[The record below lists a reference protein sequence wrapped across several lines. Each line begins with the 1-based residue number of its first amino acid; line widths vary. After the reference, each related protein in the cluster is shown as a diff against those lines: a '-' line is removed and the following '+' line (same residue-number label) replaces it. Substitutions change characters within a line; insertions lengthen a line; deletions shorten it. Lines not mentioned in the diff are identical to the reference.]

1 LKIKIALV
9 NYIASPQMAHFFAIA
24 PRIICTLRFRIMT
37 YESEKITRKKRIDQ
51 QLKASGWLIIP
62 YSEGMDLTILTNHTI
77 EELQTNSGPADYAL
91 VVNGKLL
98 GVVEAKKLE
107 VGAANVLEQAKRYS
121 KGANKTVGEWNE
133 YRVPFLYSSN
143 GELIY
148 YLDARDS
155 KNLSRQIYSFHTP
168 EAMETLFNSNKETA
182 LQWLKE
188 KPINTPGLRP
198 YQKEAIQ
205 AFENNLEE
213 RKRLML
219 LAMATGT
226 GKTFTTVNLVY
237 RMLASGYAKRIL
249 FLVDR
254 KSLAAQAVTAFASFD
269 TPRNIKFKD
278 EYELYSQR
286 FKKEDFEGEAYDPTV
301 LPNSYLT
308 NPDGTKTF
316 LYICTIQR
324 MAINLYGKAGAF
336 GENEENEDDAE
347 KLSIPS
353 HAFDLIIADEC
364 HRGYTS
370 KETNVWRNVLNHFDA
385 VKVGLTATPASH
397 TVAYFNKP
405 IFNYSLQQA
414 IEEGYLV
421 DYDAVAINSEVL
433 MNGAFL
439 KEGEQVGMIDT
450 ETGREQIDQLEDER
464 EFTSTEI
471 EEKITA
477 PDTNQKIVEELKKY
491 TDEWEKRTGRF
502 PKTLIFASNDI
513 PMISHADRLVSI
525 CKSVFNRG
533 DDFVAKITGSPTV
546 DRPLKKIKEFRNRPN
561 PKIVVTVDMLSTGVD
576 IPSIEFIVFLR
587 PVKSRIL
594 WEQMLG
600 RGTRK
605 CDEIGKTHFVIF
617 DCFNGTLIK
626 YFKDASYNFK
636 IDPPGTE
643 TITIKELIEKI
654 YNNEDRKANAKRL
667 AKRLHRIEKDMSGN
681 ARDKFATYIPNGDM
695 GKFAELL
702 AKFFEKYK

>member
-1 LKIKIALV
+1 
-9 NYIASPQMAHFFAIA
+9 MA
-24 PRIICTLRFRIMT
+24 
-37 YESEKITRKKRIDQ
+37 YESEKVTRKKRIDKLLQ
-51 QLKASGWLIIP
+51 ASGWTIIP
-62 YSEGMDLTILTNHTI
+62 YKNGMDLTTLTNHAI
-77 EELQTNSGPADYAL
+77 EELETANGPADYAL
-91 VVNGKLL
+91 VVKGKLL

-107 VGAANVLEQAKRYS
+107 VGVQNVLEQAKRYS
-121 KGANKTVGEWNE
+121 KGAPNTIGEWNE
-133 YRVPFLYSSN
+133 YHTPFLYSSN
-143 GELIY
+143 GELMY
-148 YLDARDS
+148 HYDARATQ
-155 KNLSRQIYSFHTP
+155 NLSRQIYSFPTP
-168 EAMETLFNSNKETA
+168 DFLLDSFNNPKDVA
-182 LQWLKE
+182 LRWLVTT
-188 KPINTPGLRP
+188 PINTPGLRD
-198 YQKEAIQ
+198 YQIGAIKAYEEAVD
-205 AFENNLEE
+205 NG
-213 RKRLML
+213 KRQML

-286 FKKEDFEGEAYDPTV
+286 FKREDFEDEPYDPNV

-308 NPDGTKTF
+308 NPDNSKTF
-316 LYICTIQR
+316 LYVCTIQR
-324 MAINLYGKAGAF
+324 MAINLYGRAAAF
-336 GENEENEDDAE
+336 GEEVEGDDESDAE
-347 KLSIPS
+347 TLTIPS

-385 VKVGLTATPASH
+385 IKVGLTATPASH
-397 TVAYFNKP
+397 TVAYFGKP
-405 IFNYSLQQA
+405 IFNYPLQVA
-414 IEEGYLV
+414 IDEGYLV
-421 DYDAVAINSEVL
+421 DYDAVAIDSKVL

-439 KEGEQVGMIDT
+439 KEGEQVGVVDT
-450 ETGREQIDQLEDER
+450 DTGQELIDQLEDER
-464 EFTSTEI
+464 EFTTTEI

-491 TDEWEKRTGRF
+491 TDEFEKEYGRF
-502 PKTLIFASNDI
+502 PKTLIFVCNDI
-513 PMISHADRLVSI
+513 QHISHADRLVSV
-525 CKSVFNRG
+525 CKSTFNRG
-533 DDFVAKITGSPTV
+533 DDFVAKITGSPNV
-546 DRPLKKIKEFRNRPN
+546 DRPLKKIKQFRNRPN

-576 IPSIEFIVFLR
+576 IPSLEFIVFLR

-605 CDEIGKTHFVIF
+605 CDDIGKSHFVIF

-626 YFKDASYNFK
+626 YFKNASYNFK

-643 TITIKELIEKI
+643 TLTIKELIEKI
-654 YNNEDRKANAKRL
+654 YNNEDRFANAKRL
-667 AKRLHRIEKDMSGN
+667 SKRLHRIEKQMSGK
-681 ARDKFATYIPNGDM
+681 AREKFAGYIPDGDM
-695 GKFAELL
+695 GQFAERMS
-702 AKFFEKYK
+702 KFFEKYR

>member
-1 LKIKIALV
+1 V
-9 NYIASPQMAHFFAIA
+9 
-24 PRIICTLRFRIMT
+24 T

-51 QLKASGWLIIP
+51 QLKAAGWFVIP
-62 YSEGMDLTILTNHTI
+62 YTEGMSLTILTNHAI
-77 EELQTNSGPADYAL
+77 EELPTNKGFADYAL

-98 GVVEAKKLE
+98 GVIEAKKLE
-107 VGAANVLEQAKRYS
+107 IGAENVLEQAKRYS
-121 KGANKTVGEWNE
+121 KDVNNTIGEWNK
-133 YRVPFLYSSN
+133 YYIPFLYSSN

-148 YLDARDS
+148 HLDVRDS
-155 KNLSRQIYSFHTP
+155 KNLSRQIFSFHTP
-168 EAMETLFNSNKETA
+168 EAMETLFNFKREPA
-182 LQWLKE
+182 LQWLKD
-188 KPINTPGLRP
+188 KPNDKLGLRP
-198 YQKEAIQ
+198 YQKDAVQ
-205 AFENNLEE
+205 AFETNLEE
-213 RKRLML
+213 GKRLML

-254 KSLAAQAVTAFASFD
+254 KSLAAQAVTAFSSYD

-278 EYELYSQR
+278 EYEMYSQR
-286 FKKEDFEGEAYDPTV
+286 FQKEDFEDETYDTTV

-324 MAINLYGKAGAF
+324 MAINLFGKMGAF
-336 GENEENEDDAE
+336 SEDEESGNENEET
-347 KLSIPS
+347 LSIPS

-397 TVAYFNKP
+397 TVAYFGKP
-405 IFNYSLQQA
+405 IFNYPLQQA
-414 IEEGYLV
+414 IDEEYLV
-421 DYDAVAINSEVL
+421 DYDAVAINSNVL

-450 ETGREQIDQLEDER
+450 DTGREQIDQLEDER

-477 PDTNQKIVEELKKY
+477 PDTNQKIIEELKKY
-491 TDEWEKRTGRF
+491 ADEFEKERGRF

-513 PMISHADRLVSI
+513 PMISHADRLVNI
-525 CKSVFNRG
+525 CKNIFNQG

-546 DRPLKKIKEFRNRPN
+546 DRPLKKIKEFRNRRN

-576 IPSIEFIVFLR
+576 IPALEYIVFLR

-636 IDPPGTE
+636 IDPPGME

-654 YNNEDRKANAKRL
+654 YNNEDRRANAKRL
-667 AKRLHRIEKDMSGN
+667 SKRLHRIEKDMSGN
-681 ARDKFATYIPNGDM
+681 AREKFKAYIPDGDM
-695 GKFAELL
+695 GKFAEHVS
-702 AKFFEKYK
+702 KFFDKYR

>member
-1 LKIKIALV
+1 
-9 NYIASPQMAHFFAIA
+9 
-24 PRIICTLRFRIMT
+24 MT
-37 YESEKITRKKRIDQ
+37 YESEKVTRKKRIDK
-51 QLKASGWLIIP
+51 QLQYAGWIIIP
-62 YSEGMDLTILTNHTI
+62 YKEEMDFSVLTNHAV
-77 EELQTNSGPADYAL
+77 EEFQTANGPADYAL

-98 GVVEAKKLE
+98 GVVEAKRLE
-107 VGAANVLEQAKRYS
+107 VGAQNVLEQAKRYS
-121 KGANKTVGEWNE
+121 KGAEKTIDEWNS

-148 YLDARDS
+148 YLDCRES
-155 KNLSRQIYSFHTP
+155 KNLSRQIFN
-168 EAMETLFNSNKETA
+168 FNSPDA
-182 LQWLKE
+182 LEDFFRTDKLTSIKWLNE
-188 KPINTPGLRP
+188 KPIDNQYLRP
-198 YQKEAIQ
+198 YQKNAIE
-205 AFENNLEE
+205 AFENKLQEG
-213 RKRLML
+213 KRLML

-286 FKKEDFEGEAYDPTV
+286 FQKDDFEGEAYNPNT

-308 NPDGTKTF
+308 NPDGSKTF
-316 LYICTIQR
+316 LYVCTIQR
-324 MAINLYGKAGAF
+324 MAINLYGMAGAF
-336 GENEENEDDAE
+336 DANENIEADDESDADTL
-347 KLSIPS
+347 KIPS

-397 TVAYFNKP
+397 TVAYLGKP
-405 IFNYSLQQA
+405 IFNYPLQTA
-414 IEEGYLV
+414 IDEGFLV
-421 DYDAVAINSEVL
+421 DYDAVAINSNVL

-471 EEKITA
+471 EEKITV
-477 PDTNQKIVEELKKY
+477 PETNQKIVEELKIF
-491 TDEWEKRTGRF
+491 TDEFEKEYGRF

-513 PMISHADRLVSI
+513 PLVSHADILVNI
-525 CKSVFNRG
+525 CKATFNRG
-533 DDFVAKITGSPTV
+533 DDFVAKITGSKTV

-576 IPSIEFIVFLR
+576 IPSLEFIVFLR

-605 CDEIGKTHFVIF
+605 CDDIGKTHFVLF

-626 YFKDASYNFK
+626 YFKDASYNFT
-636 IDPPGTE
+636 IDPPGSDTV
-643 TITIKELIEKI
+643 TIKELINKI
-654 YNNEDRKANAKRL
+654 YNNEDRTANAKRL
-667 AKRLHRIEKDMSGN
+667 SKRIHRIEKNMSGKAREKFAAYVPDGDMSKLASGV
-681 ARDKFATYIPNGDM
+681 
-695 GKFAELL
+695 
-702 AKFFEKYK
+702 AKFFDPCK

>member
-1 LKIKIALV
+1 
-9 NYIASPQMAHFFAIA
+9 
-24 PRIICTLRFRIMT
+24 MT
-37 YESEKITRKKRIDQ
+37 YESEKITRKNRIDQ
-51 QLKASGWLIIP
+51 QLKATGWLIVP
-62 YSEGMDLTILTNHTI
+62 YSEGMDLSGLTNHAI
-77 EELQTNSGPADYAL
+77 EELQTNNGPADYAL

-121 KGANKTVGEWNE
+121 KGANKTIGEWNQ
-133 YRVPFLYSSN
+133 YYVPFLYSSN

-148 YLDARDS
+148 YLDARDN
-155 KNLSRQIYSFHTP
+155 KNLSRQIFGFHTP
-168 EAMETLFNSNKETA
+168 EAMETLFNSNRETA
-182 LQWLKE
+182 IQWLKE
-188 KPINTPGLRP
+188 KPINNPWIRP

-205 AFENNLEE
+205 AFESNLEDG
-213 RKRLML
+213 KRLML

-286 FKKEDFEGEAYDPTV
+286 FKKDDFDGEAYDPTV

-324 MAINLYGKAGAF
+324 MAINLYGKMGAF
-336 GENEENEDDAE
+336 GDDEENEDDAE
-347 KLSIPS
+347 TLSIPS

-405 IFNYSLQQA
+405 IFNYPLQQA
-414 IEEGYLV
+414 IDEGFLV

-433 MNGAFL
+433 MKGAFL

-450 ETGREQIDQLEDER
+450 QTGREQIDQLEDER

-477 PDTNQKIVEELKKY
+477 PDTNQKIIEELKKY
-491 TDEWEKRTGRF
+491 ADEFEKERGRF

-525 CKSVFNRG
+525 CKQVFNQG

-576 IPSIEFIVFLR
+576 IPSLEYIVFLR

-605 CDEIGKTHFVIF
+605 CDDIGKTHFVIF

-636 IDPPGTE
+636 IDPPGTD

-654 YNNEDRKANAKRL
+654 YNNEDRNANAKRL
-667 AKRLHRIEKDMSGN
+667 SKRLHRIEKDMSGN

-695 GKFAELL
+695 GQFAEQV
-702 AKFFEKYK
+702 AKFFDKYK

>member
-1 LKIKIALV
+1 MI
-9 NYIASPQMAHFFAIA
+9 
-24 PRIICTLRFRIMT
+24 

-51 QLKASGWLIIP
+51 QLKVAGWIIIP
-62 YSEGMDLTILTNHTI
+62 YTAGMSLTILTNHAI
-77 EELQTNSGPADYAL
+77 EELPTNKGFADYAL

-98 GVVEAKKLE
+98 GVIEAKKLE
-107 VGAANVLEQAKRYS
+107 IGAENVLEQAKRYS
-121 KGANKTVGEWNE
+121 KDVNNTIGEWNK
-133 YRVPFLYSSN
+133 YYIPFLYSAN

-148 YLDARDS
+148 HLDIRDS
-155 KNLSRQIYSFHTP
+155 KNLSRQVFSFHTP
-168 EAMETLFNSNKETA
+168 EAMETLFNFKRDPA
-182 LQWLKE
+182 LKWLKD
-188 KPINTPGLRP
+188 KPIDKPGLRP
-198 YQKEAIQ
+198 YQKNAVQ
-205 AFENNLEE
+205 AFETNLEE
-213 RKRLML
+213 GKRLML

-254 KSLAAQAVTAFASFD
+254 KSLAAQAVTAFSSYD

-278 EYELYSQR
+278 EYEMYSQR
-286 FKKEDFEGEAYDPTV
+286 FQKEDFEDETYDTTV

-324 MAINLYGKAGAF
+324 MAINLFGKMGAF
-336 GENEENEDDAE
+336 SEDEESGNEEEE
-347 KLSIPS
+347 TLSIPS

-397 TVAYFNKP
+397 TVAYFGKP
-405 IFNYSLQQA
+405 IFNYPLQQA
-414 IEEGYLV
+414 IDEGFLV
-421 DYDAVAINSEVL
+421 DYDAVAINSNVL

-477 PDTNQKIVEELKKY
+477 PDTNQKIIEELKKY
-491 TDEWEKRTGRF
+491 ADEFEKERGRF

-513 PMISHADRLVSI
+513 PMISHADRLVKI
-525 CKSVFNRG
+525 CKNVFNQG

-576 IPSIEFIVFLR
+576 IPALEYIVFLR

-636 IDPPGTE
+636 IDPPGTD

-654 YNNEDRKANAKRL
+654 YNNEDRRANAKRL
-667 AKRLHRIEKDMSGN
+667 SKRLHRIEKDMSGN
-681 ARDKFATYIPNGDM
+681 ARDKFTAYIPDGDM
-695 GKFAELL
+695 GKFAQHVS
-702 AKFFEKYK
+702 KFFDKYR

>member
-1 LKIKIALV
+1 
-9 NYIASPQMAHFFAIA
+9 M
-24 PRIICTLRFRIMT
+24 
-37 YESEKITRKKRIDQ
+37 
-51 QLKASGWLIIP
+51 
-62 YSEGMDLTILTNHTI
+62 
-77 EELQTNSGPADYAL
+77 L

-98 GVVEAKKLE
+98 GIVEAKKLE
-107 VGAANVLEQAKRYS
+107 VGAQNVLEQAKRYS
-121 KGANKTVGEWNE
+121 KGADNSIGEWNQ
-133 YRVPFLYSSN
+133 YHVPFLYSSN

-148 YLDARDS
+148 YLDIRNS
-155 KNLSRQIYSFHTP
+155 KNISRQIFSFHTP
-168 EAMETLFNSNKETA
+168 EAMESMFISKNKHS

-188 KPINTPGLRP
+188 KPIDTPALRP
-198 YQKEAIQ
+198 YQRDAIQ
-205 AFENNLEE
+205 SFENYLEE
-213 RKRLML
+213 GKRLML

-269 TPRNIKFKD
+269 TPLNIKFNK

-286 FKKEDFEGEAYDPTV
+286 FQKDDFDGDPYNPNV

-316 LYICTIQR
+316 VYICTIQR
-324 MAINLYGKAGAF
+324 MAMNLYGKTGAF
-336 GENEENEDDAE
+336 GDDKESAGAGEDEEI
-347 KLSIPS
+347 LSIPS

-397 TVAYFNKP
+397 TVAYFGKP
-405 IFNYSLQQA
+405 IFNYPLQTA
-414 IEEGYLV
+414 IDEGFLV
-421 DYDAVAINSEVL
+421 DYDAVSINSDVL

-471 EEKITA
+471 EEKITS
-477 PDTNQKIVEELKKY
+477 PDTNQKIIEELKKF
-491 TDEWEKRTGRF
+491 TDEFEAETGRF

-513 PMISHADRLVSI
+513 PMISHADRLVNI
-525 CKSVFNRG
+525 CKTVFNKG
-533 DDFVAKITGSPTV
+533 DDFAAKITGSPTV

-576 IPSIEFIVFLR
+576 IPSLEFIVFLR

-605 CDEIGKTHFVIF
+605 CDDIGKTHFVLF

-636 IDPPGTE
+636 IDPPGTDTL
-643 TITIKELIEKI
+643 TIIELIEKI
-654 YNNEDRKANAKRL
+654 YNNEDRKENAKRL
-667 AKRLHRIEKDMSGN
+667 SKRLHRIEKNMSGN
-681 ARDKFATYIPNGDM
+681 ARDQFKNYIPEGDM
-695 GKFAELL
+695 GKFAELTS
-702 AKFFEKYK
+702 KFFNKY

>member
-1 LKIKIALV
+1 
-9 NYIASPQMAHFFAIA
+9 MDH
-24 PRIICTLRFRIMT
+24 
-37 YESEKITRKKRIDQ
+37 ESENATRKHRIDH
-51 QLKASGWLIIP
+51 QLKDAGWHLCS
-62 YSEGMDLTILTNHTI
+62 YSEGLNLALLDKYALTEFPTDN
-77 EELQTNSGPADYAL
+77 GPADYAL
-91 VVNGKLL
+91 LVNGILL
-98 GVVEAKKLE
+98 GFIEAKKLE
-107 VGAANVLEQAKRYS
+107 VGAENVLEQAKRYS
-121 KGANKTVGEWNE
+121 KGVINTIGEWNG

-148 YLDARDS
+148 HLDAREER
-155 KNLSRQIYSFHTP
+155 NLSRQIYCFHTP
-168 EAMETLFNSNKETA
+168 ESLESTFFDNKAKAFE
-182 LQWLKE
+182 WLKD
-188 KPINTPGLRP
+188 KPIDNQGLRP

-205 AFENNLEE
+205 EYEKSLMDG
-213 RKRLML
+213 KRLML

-226 GKTFTTVNLVY
+226 GKTFTTVVLVY
-237 RMLASGYAKRIL
+237 RMLVSGYAKRIL

-286 FKKEDFEGEAYDPTV
+286 FRKEDFEDEPYDPTV

-324 MAINLYGKAGAF
+324 MAMNLYGKAGAF
-336 GENEENEDDAE
+336 IDDEETEDDE
-347 KLSIPS
+347 DTLRIPS

-397 TVAYFNKP
+397 TVAYFQKP
-405 IFNYSLQQA
+405 IFSYPLQLA
-414 IEEGYLV
+414 IDEGFLV
-421 DYDAVAINSEVL
+421 DYDAVAVNSDVL

-439 KEGEQVGMIDT
+439 KEGEQVGVIDT
-450 ETGREQIDQLEDER
+450 ETGRELIDQLEDER

-477 PDTNQKIVEELKKY
+477 PDTNHKIINELKIY
-491 TDEWEKRTGRF
+491 TDDFEHQWGRF

-513 PMISHADRLVSI
+513 PMISHADRIVNI
-525 CKSVFNRG
+525 CKSTFNRG

-546 DRPLKKIKEFRNRPN
+546 DRPLRKIKEFRNRPN

-576 IPSIEFIVFLR
+576 IPALEFIVFLR

-600 RGTRK
+600 RGTRR

-617 DCFNGTLIK
+617 DCFNGTLIR
-626 YFKDASYNFK
+626 YFKNASYNFK
-636 IDPPGTE
+636 IDPPGSD
-643 TITIKELIEKI
+643 TISIRELIEKI

-667 AKRLHRIEKDMSGN
+667 SKRLQRIEKDMSGK
-681 ARDKFATYIPNGDM
+681 ARDQFSMFIPDGDM
-695 GKFAELL
+695 GKFAEHL
-702 AKFFEKYK
+702 AKYFDKYK

>member
-1 LKIKIALV
+1 MPILRQNQK
-9 NYIASPQMAHFFAIA
+9 SHFLADA

-51 QLKASGWLIIP
+51 QLKATGWLIIP
-62 YSEGMDLTILTNHTI
+62 YSEGMDLTILTNHAI
-77 EELQTNSGPADYAL
+77 EELQTNNGPADYAL

-121 KGANKTVGEWNE
+121 KGANKTIGEWNQ

-155 KNLSRQIYSFHTP
+155 KNISRQIFSFHTP
-168 EAMETLFNSNKETA
+168 EAMETLFYSKKETA

-213 RKRLML
+213 GKRLLL

-324 MAINLYGKAGAF
+324 MAINLYGKSGAF
-336 GENEENEDDAE
+336 ADDEENEDDAE
-347 KLSIPS
+347 TLSIPS

-405 IFNYSLQQA
+405 IFNYPLQQA
-414 IEEGYLV
+414 IDEGYLV
-421 DYDAVAINSEVL
+421 DYDAVAINSDVL

-513 PMISHADRLVSI
+513 PIISHADRLVSI

-576 IPSIEFIVFLR
+576 IPSLEYIVFLR

-654 YNNEDRKANAKRL
+654 YNNEDRRANAKRL

-695 GKFAELL
+695 GKFAEQIS
-702 AKFFEKYK
+702 KFFEKYK

>member
-1 LKIKIALV
+1 M
-9 NYIASPQMAHFFAIA
+9 P
-24 PRIICTLRFRIMT
+24 
-37 YESEKITRKKRIDQ
+37 YESEKETRKKRIDQ
-51 QLKASGWLIIP
+51 QLKAAGWLILP
-62 YSEGMDLTILTNHTI
+62 FSEELDQSILTNHAV
-77 EELQTNSGPADYAL
+77 EEFQTSNGPADYAL
-91 VVNGKLL
+91 FVRGRLL

-121 KGANKTVGEWNE
+121 EGADRTIGDWNGFH
-133 YRVPFLYSSN
+133 VPFLFSSN

-148 YLDARDS
+148 HLDVRNN
-155 KNLSRQIYSFHTP
+155 KNLSRQIFKFHSPAAVWAIFTAKKD
-168 EAMETLFNSNKETA
+168 EAIK
-182 LQWLKE
+182 WLLE
-188 KPINTPGLRP
+188 RPIKTPGLRP
-198 YQKEAIQ
+198 YQGEAIL
-205 AFENNLEE
+205 AFETNLEE
-213 RKRLML
+213 GKRQML

-237 RMLASGYAKRIL
+237 RMLASGYSKRVL

-286 FKKEDFEGEAYDPTV
+286 FQKEDFEDEPYDPQV
-301 LPNSYLT
+301 LPNTYLT
-308 NPDGTKTF
+308 NPDETKTF

-324 MAINLYGKAGAF
+324 MAMNLFGKAAAF
-336 GENEENEDDAE
+336 GDDEESAGDEE
-347 KLSIPS
+347 EILSIPS

-370 KETNVWRNVLNHFDA
+370 KETNVWRNTLNHFDA
-385 VKVGLTATPASH
+385 VKIGLTATPASH
-397 TVAYFNKP
+397 TVAYFGKP
-405 IFNYSLQQA
+405 VFNYPLQQA
-414 IEEGYLV
+414 IDEGFLV

-450 ETGREQIDQLEDER
+450 QTGREQIDQLEDER
-464 EFTSTEI
+464 QFTSTEI
-471 EEKITA
+471 EDKITA
-477 PDTNQKIVEELKKY
+477 PDTIQKVIEELKKY
-491 TDEWEKRTGRF
+491 TDAFEEERGRF

-513 PMISHADRLVSI
+513 PITSHADRLVKT
-525 CKSVFNRG
+525 CKEIFNRG
-533 DDFVAKITGSPTV
+533 DSFVAKITGSPTV

-576 IPSIEFIVFLR
+576 IPALEFIVFLR

-605 CDEIGKTHFVIF
+605 CDDIGKTHFVLF
-617 DCFNGTLIK
+617 DCFNGTLIR
-626 YFKDASYNFK
+626 YFKNASYNFT

-654 YNNEDRKANAKRL
+654 YNNEDRAANAKRL
-667 AKRLHRIEKDMSGN
+667 SKRLHRIEKDMSGN
-681 ARDKFATYIPNGDM
+681 AREKFKTYIPDGDM
-695 GKFAELL
+695 GKFASHVS
-702 AKFFEKYK
+702 KFFEGYH

>member
-1 LKIKIALV
+1 
-9 NYIASPQMAHFFAIA
+9 
-24 PRIICTLRFRIMT
+24 MT

-51 QLKASGWLIIP
+51 QLKAAGWLIVP
-62 YSEGMDLTILTNHTI
+62 YSEGMDLTVLTNHAI
-77 EELQTNSGPADYAL
+77 EELQTANGPADYAL
-91 VVNGKLL
+91 VVNGQLL

-107 VGAANVLEQAKRYS
+107 VGAQNVLEQAKRYS
-121 KGANKTVGEWNE
+121 RGADKTIGEWNG

-143 GELIY
+143 GEIIY
-148 YLDARDS
+148 FLDARDS
-155 KNLSRQIYSFHTP
+155 KNLSRQVFS
-168 EAMETLFNSNKETA
+168 FNSPDA
-182 LQWLKE
+182 LTDSFNRDENVSFKWLKE
-188 KPINTPGLRP
+188 KTIDNPFLRP
-198 YQKEAIQ
+198 YQKNAIQ
-205 AFENNLEE
+205 EYETKLQEG
-213 RKRLML
+213 KRLML

-278 EYELYSQR
+278 EYEMYSQKFR
-286 FKKEDFEGEAYDPTV
+286 KDDFEGEAYDPTV

-308 NPDGTKTF
+308 NPDGSKTF
-316 LYICTIQR
+316 LYVCTIQR
-324 MAINLYGKAGAF
+324 MAINLYGKSAVF
-336 GENEENEDDAE
+336 EGEEETEEDAE
-347 KLSIPS
+347 EGIKIPS

-397 TVAYFNKP
+397 TVAYFGKA
-405 IFNYSLQQA
+405 IFNYPLQTA
-414 IEEGYLV
+414 IDEGFLV

-464 EFTSTEI
+464 QFTSTEI

-491 TDEWEKRTGRF
+491 TDEFEAERGRF

-513 PMISHADRLVSI
+513 PLISHADRLVNI
-525 CKSVFNRG
+525 CKSVYNRG

-546 DRPLKKIKEFRNRPN
+546 DRPLKKIKQFRNRPN

-576 IPSIEFIVFLR
+576 IPQLEFIVFLR

-605 CDEIGKTHFVIF
+605 CDDIGKTHFVIF
-617 DCFNGTLIK
+617 DCFNGTLIR
-626 YFKDASYNFK
+626 YFKNASYNFK
-636 IDPPGTE
+636 IDPPGTD
-643 TITIKELIEKI
+643 TVTIKELIEKI

-667 AKRLHRIEKDMSGN
+667 SKRLHRIEKDMSGN
-681 ARDKFATYIPNGDM
+681 ARDKFSSFIPDGDM
-695 GKFAELL
+695 GKFAEQVS
-702 AKFFEKYK
+702 KFFDRYH

>member
-1 LKIKIALV
+1 
-9 NYIASPQMAHFFAIA
+9 
-24 PRIICTLRFRIMT
+24 MT

-51 QLKASGWLIIP
+51 QLKAAGWLIIP
-62 YSEGMDLTILTNHTI
+62 YSEGMDLSALTNHAI
-77 EELQTNSGPADYAL
+77 EELQTNNGPADYAL

-107 VGAANVLEQAKRYS
+107 VGAQNVLEQAKRYS
-121 KGANKTVGEWNE
+121 KGANKTIGAWNQ
-133 YRVPFLYSSN
+133 YHVPFLYSSN

-148 YLDARDS
+148 YLDARDN

-168 EAMETLFNSNKETA
+168 EAMETLFNAKRETA

-198 YQKEAIQ
+198 YQKDAIQ
-205 AFENNLEE
+205 AYENNLEE
-213 RKRLML
+213 GKRLML

-278 EYELYSQR
+278 EYELYSQKFR
-286 FKKEDFEGEAYDPTV
+286 KEDFEGEAYDPTV

-316 LYICTIQR
+316 LYVCTIQR
-324 MAINLYGKAGAF
+324 MAINLYGKMGAF
-336 GENEENEDDAE
+336 GEDEENEDDAE
-347 KLSIPS
+347 TLSIPS

-405 IFNYSLQQA
+405 IFNYPLQTA
-414 IEEGYLV
+414 IDEGFLV

-471 EEKITA
+471 EDKITA
-477 PDTNQKIVEELKKY
+477 PDTNQKIIEELKKY
-491 TDEWEKRTGRF
+491 ADEFEKERGRF

-525 CKSVFNRG
+525 CKQVFNQG

-576 IPSIEFIVFLR
+576 IPSLEYIVFLR

-605 CDEIGKTHFVIF
+605 CDDIGKTHFVIF

-636 IDPPGTE
+636 IDPPGTD

-667 AKRLHRIEKDMSGN
+667 SKRLHRIEKDMSGN
-681 ARDKFATYIPNGDM
+681 ARDKFKTYIPDGDM
-695 GKFAELL
+695 GKFAEQIS
-702 AKFFEKYK
+702 KYFDKYK

>member
-1 LKIKIALV
+1 M
-9 NYIASPQMAHFFAIA
+9 P
-24 PRIICTLRFRIMT
+24 
-37 YESEKITRKKRIDQ
+37 YESEKVTRKKRIDQ
-51 QLKASGWLIIP
+51 QLKADGWKIIP
-62 YSEGMDLTILTNHTI
+62 FSEGMALGALSNHAI
-77 EELQTNSGPADYAL
+77 EEYQTDSGPADYAL
-91 VVNGKLL
+91 VVNGRLL
-98 GVVEAKKLE
+98 GIVEAKKLE

-121 KGANKTVGEWNE
+121 KGAENSVGEWND

-148 YLDARDS
+148 FWDARNS
-155 KNLSRQIYSFHTP
+155 RNLSRQIYSFHTP
-168 EAMETLFNSNKETA
+168 EALESFFNADNARASR
-182 LQWLKE
+182 WLAE
-188 KPINTPGLRP
+188 KPIDTPGLRP
-198 YQKEAIQ
+198 YQKEAIKSY
-205 AFENNLEE
+205 ETGLDDG
-213 RKRLML
+213 KRQML

-254 KSLAAQAVTAFASFD
+254 KSLAAQAVSAFASFD

-301 LPNSYLT
+301 LPTSYLT
-308 NPDGTKTF
+308 NPDNTKTF
-316 LYICTIQR
+316 LYVCTIQR
-324 MAINLYGKAGAF
+324 MAINLYGMAAAF
-336 GENEENEDDAE
+336 DNDEDE
-347 KLSIPS
+347 KDDDDDKLAIPS

-397 TVAYFNKP
+397 TVAYFGKP
-405 IFNYSLQQA
+405 IFNYPLQTA
-414 IEEGYLV
+414 IDEGYLV
-421 DYDAVAINSEVL
+421 DYDAVAINSQVL

-439 KEGEQVGMIDT
+439 KEGEKVGMIDT

-477 PDTNQKIVEELKKY
+477 PDTNLKIIEELKNY
-491 TDEWEKRTGRF
+491 TDAFEKEHDRF

-513 PMISHADRLVSI
+513 ALTSHADRLVNI
-525 CKSVFNRG
+525 CRSVFNRG

-546 DRPLKKIKEFRNRPN
+546 DLPLKKIKEFRNRPN

-576 IPSIEFIVFLR
+576 IPSLEFIVFLR

-605 CDEIGKTHFVIF
+605 CDDIGKSHFVIF

-626 YFKDASYNFK
+626 YFKDASYNFN
-636 IDPPGTE
+636 IDPPGTDTV
-643 TITIKELIEKI
+643 TIHKLIERI
-654 YNNEDRKANAKRL
+654 YNGEDRKANAKRL
-667 AKRLHRIEKDMSGN
+667 SKRLHRIEKNMSGN
-681 ARDKFATYIPNGDM
+681 AREKFKAFIPDGDM
-695 GKFAELL
+695 GRFAEHLS
-702 AKFFEKYK
+702 KFFDKY

>member
-1 LKIKIALV
+1 M
-9 NYIASPQMAHFFAIA
+9 S
-24 PRIICTLRFRIMT
+24 
-37 YESEKITRKKRIDQ
+37 YESEKVTRKKRIDQ
-51 QLKASGWLIIP
+51 QLKATGWQIIP
-62 YSEGMDLTILTNHTI
+62 YSEGMDLSVLTNHAI
-77 EELQTNSGPADYAL
+77 EELQTNNGPADYAL

-107 VGAANVLEQAKRYS
+107 LGAQNVLEQAKRYS
-121 KGANKTVGEWNE
+121 KGANKTVGEWDK
-133 YRVPFLYSSN
+133 YHVPFLYSSN

-148 YLDARDS
+148 YIDVRDS
-155 KNLSRQIYSFHTP
+155 KNLNRQIYSFHTP
-168 EAMETLFNSNKETA
+168 ESVETLYNSKRDA
-182 LQWLKE
+182 SLQWLKD
-188 KPINTPGLRP
+188 KPIATPGLRP
-198 YQKEAIQ
+198 YQIDAVQ
-205 AFENNLEE
+205 AYEDNLEKG
-213 RKRLML
+213 KRLML

-237 RMLASGYAKRIL
+237 RMLASLYAKRIL

-278 EYELYSQR
+278 EYELYSQKFR
-286 FKKEDFEGEAYDPTV
+286 KDDFEGEAYDPTV

-316 LYICTIQR
+316 LYVCTIQR
-324 MAINLYGKAGAF
+324 MAINLYGKMGAF
-336 GENEENEDDAE
+336 GDDEESEDDAE
-347 KLSIPS
+347 TLPIPS

-397 TVAYFNKP
+397 TVAYFGKP
-405 IFNYSLQQA
+405 IFNYPLQTA
-414 IEEGYLV
+414 IDEGWLV
-421 DYDAVAINSEVL
+421 DYDAVAINSDVL
-433 MNGAFL
+433 MKGAFL

-471 EEKITA
+471 EHKITA
-477 PDTNQKIVEELKKY
+477 PDTNQKIVDELKKY
-491 TDEWEKRTGRF
+491 ADEFEATTGRF

-525 CKSVFNRG
+525 CKATFNRG

-576 IPSIEFIVFLR
+576 IPSLEYIVFLR

-605 CDEIGKTHFVIF
+605 CDDIGKTHFVIF

-636 IDPPGTE
+636 IDPPGTD

-667 AKRLHRIEKDMSGN
+667 SKRLHRIEKDMSGN
-681 ARDKFATYIPNGDM
+681 ARDKFKTYIPDGDM
-695 GKFAELL
+695 GKFAEQV
-702 AKFFEKYK
+702 AKYFDKYK

>member
-1 LKIKIALV
+1 
-9 NYIASPQMAHFFAIA
+9 
-24 PRIICTLRFRIMT
+24 MT
-37 YESEKITRKKRIDQ
+37 YESEKMTRKKRIDK
-51 QLKASGWLIIP
+51 QLKAASWIVIP
-62 YSEGMDLTILTNHTI
+62 YSEGMSLTVLTNHAI
-77 EELQTNSGPADYAL
+77 EELPTNNGFADYAL

-98 GVVEAKKLE
+98 GVIEAKKLE
-107 VGAANVLEQAKRYS
+107 IGAQNVLEQAKRYS
-121 KGANKTVGEWNE
+121 KDVNNTIGEWNK
-133 YRVPFLYSSN
+133 YHVPLLYSSN

-148 YLDARDS
+148 HLDVRDS
-155 KNLSRQIYSFHTP
+155 KNLSRQVFSFHTP
-168 EAMETLFNSNKETA
+168 EAMETLFNFKRESA
-182 LQWLKE
+182 LQWLKD
-188 KPINTPGLRP
+188 KPIDKPGLRP
-198 YQKEAIQ
+198 YQRDAVQ
-205 AFENNLEE
+205 AFEANLEE
-213 RKRLML
+213 GNRLML

-237 RMLASGYAKRIL
+237 RMLASGYARRIL

-254 KSLAAQAVTAFASFD
+254 KSLAAQAVTAFSSYD

-278 EYELYSQR
+278 EYEMYSQR
-286 FKKEDFEGEAYDPTV
+286 FQKDDFEDEAYDTTV

-324 MAINLYGKAGAF
+324 MAINLFGKMGAF
-336 GENEENEDDAE
+336 SEDEESGNEEEE
-347 KLSIPS
+347 TLSIPS

-397 TVAYFNKP
+397 TVAYFGKP
-405 IFNYSLQQA
+405 IFNYPLQQA
-414 IEEGYLV
+414 IDEGFLV
-421 DYDAVAINSEVL
+421 DYDAVAINSDVL

-477 PDTNQKIVEELKKY
+477 PDTNQKIIEELKKY
-491 TDEWEKRTGRF
+491 ADEFEKERGRF

-513 PMISHADRLVSI
+513 PMISHADRLVGI
-525 CKSVFNRG
+525 CKNVFKQG

-546 DRPLKKIKEFRNRPN
+546 DRPLRKIKEFRNRPN

-576 IPSIEFIVFLR
+576 IPALEYIVFLR

-636 IDPPGTE
+636 IDPPGTDI
-643 TITIKELIEKI
+643 ITIKELIEKI
-654 YNNEDRKANAKRL
+654 YNNEDRRANAKRL
-667 AKRLHRIEKDMSGN
+667 SKRLHRIEKDMSGN
-681 ARDKFATYIPNGDM
+681 ARDKFRAYIPDGDM
-695 GKFAELL
+695 GKFAQQVS
-702 AKFFEKYK
+702 KFFDKYK

>member
-1 LKIKIALV
+1 
-9 NYIASPQMAHFFAIA
+9 
-24 PRIICTLRFRIMT
+24 MT

-51 QLKASGWLIIP
+51 QLKATGWLIVP
-62 YSEGMDLTILTNHTI
+62 YSEGMDLSGLTNHAI
-77 EELQTNSGPADYAL
+77 EELQTNNGPADYAL

-121 KGANKTVGEWNE
+121 KGANKTIGEWNQ
-133 YRVPFLYSSN
+133 YHVPFLYSSN

-155 KNLSRQIYSFHTP
+155 KNLSRQIFGFHTP
-168 EAMETLFNSNKETA
+168 EAMETLFNSNRETA
-182 LQWLKE
+182 LQWLKD
-188 KPINTPGLRP
+188 KPINNPWIRP

-205 AFENNLEE
+205 AFENNLEDG
-213 RKRLML
+213 KRLML

-269 TPRNIKFKD
+269 TPRNIKFKE

-286 FKKEDFEGEAYDPTV
+286 FKKDDFDGEAYDPTV

-324 MAINLYGKAGAF
+324 MAINLYGKIGAF
-336 GENEENEDDAE
+336 GDDEENEDDAE
-347 KLSIPS
+347 TLAIPS

-405 IFNYSLQQA
+405 IFNYPLQQA
-414 IEEGYLV
+414 IDEGYLV

-450 ETGREQIDQLEDER
+450 QTGREQIDQLEDER

-477 PDTNQKIVEELKKY
+477 PDTNQKIIEELKKY
-491 TDEWEKRTGRF
+491 ADEFEKEIGRF

-525 CKSVFNRG
+525 CKQVFNQG

-576 IPSIEFIVFLR
+576 IPSLEYIVFLR

-605 CDEIGKTHFVIF
+605 CDDIGKTHFVIF

-636 IDPPGTE
+636 IDPPGTD

-667 AKRLHRIEKDMSGN
+667 SKRLHRIEKDMSGN

-695 GKFAELL
+695 GQFAEQV
-702 AKFFEKYK
+702 AKFFDKYK

>member
-37 YESEKITRKKRIDQ
+37 YESEKITRKKRIDK

-62 YSEGMDLTILTNHTI
+62 YSEGMDLTILTNHAI

>member
-62 YSEGMDLTILTNHTI
+62 YSEGMDLTILTNHAI

>member
-1 LKIKIALV
+1 
-9 NYIASPQMAHFFAIA
+9 
-24 PRIICTLRFRIMT
+24 MT

-51 QLKASGWLIIP
+51 QLKAAGWLIIP
-62 YSEGMDLTILTNHTI
+62 YSEGMDLTALTNHAI
-77 EELQTNSGPADYAL
+77 EELQTSNGPADYAL

-107 VGAANVLEQAKRYS
+107 VGAQNVLEQAKRYS
-121 KGANKTVGEWNE
+121 KGANKTIGEWNQ

-155 KNLSRQIYSFHTP
+155 KNISRQIYSFHTP
-168 EAMETLFNSNKETA
+168 EAMETLFNSKRETA

-213 RKRLML
+213 GKRLML

-316 LYICTIQR
+316 LYVCTIQR

-336 GENEENEDDAE
+336 GEDEESGDDE
-347 KLSIPS
+347 EETLSIPS

-405 IFNYSLQQA
+405 IFNYPLQTA
-414 IEEGYLV
+414 IDEGYLV

-477 PDTNQKIVEELKKY
+477 PDTNQKIIEELKKY
-491 TDEWEKRTGRF
+491 TDEWEQRTGRF

-525 CKSVFNRG
+525 CKQVFNQG

-576 IPSIEFIVFLR
+576 IPSLEYIVFLR

-605 CDEIGKTHFVIF
+605 CDDIGKTHFVIF

-636 IDPPGTE
+636 IDPPGTD

-667 AKRLHRIEKDMSGN
+667 SKRLHRIEKDMSGN
-681 ARDKFATYIPNGDM
+681 ARDKFKTYIPDGDM
-695 GKFAELL
+695 GKFAEQIS
-702 AKFFEKYK
+702 KFFDKYK

>member
-1 LKIKIALV
+1 M
-9 NYIASPQMAHFFAIA
+9 P
-24 PRIICTLRFRIMT
+24 
-37 YESEKITRKKRIDQ
+37 YESEKITRKKRIDK
-51 QLKASGWLIIP
+51 QLKAAGWRIIP
-62 YSEGMDLTILTNHTI
+62 YMDGIDLTVLRNHAI
-77 EELQTNSGPADYAL
+77 EEYQTTHGPADYAL

-98 GVVEAKKLE
+98 GMVEAKKLE
-107 VGAANVLEQAKRYS
+107 VGAQNVLEQAKRYS
-121 KGANKTVGEWNE
+121 MGAPNTIGEWDN
-133 YRVPFLYSSN
+133 YHVPFLYSSN

-148 YLDARDS
+148 HLDAREN
-155 KNLSRQIYSFHTP
+155 KNLNRQIFNFHTP
-168 EAMETLFNSNKETA
+168 EALETQFKSKKAESLE
-182 LQWLKE
+182 WLKSN
-188 KPINTPGLRP
+188 PIETPGLRP
-198 YQKEAIQ
+198 YQKNAIQ
-205 AFENNLEE
+205 AFEHNLEDG
-213 RKRLML
+213 RRLML

-254 KSLAAQAVTAFASFD
+254 KSLAAQAVTSFASFV
-269 TPRNIKFKD
+269 TPRGYPFHKEYDMFSQKF
-278 EYELYSQR
+278 QR
-286 FKKEDFEGEAYDPTV
+286 EDFDGEKFDPTV
-301 LPNSYLT
+301 LPNSHLT

-324 MAINLYGKAGAF
+324 MAINLYGKMGAF
-336 GENEENEDDAE
+336 GEDEESGSDEE
-347 KLSIPS
+347 ETLSIPS

-405 IFNYSLQQA
+405 IYNYPLQTA
-414 IEEGYLV
+414 IDEGFLV

-477 PDTNQKIVEELKKY
+477 PDTNQKIIEELKKY
-491 TDEWEKRTGRF
+491 AEEFEEENGRF

-513 PMISHADRLVSI
+513 PLISHADRLVSI

-533 DDFVAKITGSPTV
+533 DNFVAKITGSPTV

-576 IPSIEFIVFLR
+576 IPSLEFIVFLR

-605 CDEIGKTHFVIF
+605 CDDIGKTHFVIF

-626 YFKDASYNFK
+626 YFRDASYNFK

-654 YNNEDRKANAKRL
+654 YNNEDRRANAKRL

-681 ARDKFATYIPNGDM
+681 AREKFSAFIPHGNM
-695 GKFAELL
+695 GQFAEQVS
-702 AKFFEKYK
+702 KFFDKYK

>member
-1 LKIKIALV
+1 
-9 NYIASPQMAHFFAIA
+9 
-24 PRIICTLRFRIMT
+24 MT

-51 QLKASGWLIIP
+51 QLKAAGWLIIP
-62 YSEGMDLTILTNHTI
+62 YSEGMDLSTLSNHAI
-77 EELQTNSGPADYAL
+77 EELQTKNGPADYAL

-121 KGANKTVGEWNE
+121 KGADKTIGEWNQ

-148 YLDARDS
+148 YLDVRDN
-155 KNLSRQIYSFHTP
+155 KNISRPIYSFHTP
-168 EAMETLFNSNKETA
+168 EAMETLFNAKRDTA
-182 LQWLKE
+182 LQWLKD

-205 AFENNLEE
+205 AFENNLEDG
-213 RKRLML
+213 KRLML

-237 RMLASGYAKRIL
+237 RMLASSYAKRIL

-308 NPDGTKTF
+308 NPEGTKTF
-316 LYICTIQR
+316 LYVCTIQR

-336 GENEENEDDAE
+336 GEDEESGDDDAE
-347 KLSIPS
+347 TLSIPS

-397 TVAYFNKP
+397 TVAYFGKP
-405 IFNYSLQQA
+405 IFNYPLQQA
-414 IEEGYLV
+414 IDEGYLV

-450 ETGREQIDQLEDER
+450 ETGRELIDQLEDER

-477 PDTNQKIVEELKKY
+477 PDTNQKIIEELKKY
-491 TDEWEKRTGRF
+491 TDEWEQRTGRF

-525 CKSVFNRG
+525 CKQVFNQG

-576 IPSIEFIVFLR
+576 IPSLEYIVFLR

-605 CDEIGKTHFVIF
+605 CDDIGKTHFVIF

-636 IDPPGTE
+636 IEPPGTD

-654 YNNEDRKANAKRL
+654 YNNEDRRANAKRL

-681 ARDKFATYIPNGDM
+681 ARDKFKTYIPDGDM
-695 GKFAELL
+695 GKFAEQIS
-702 AKFFEKYK
+702 KFFDKYK

>member
-1 LKIKIALV
+1 
-9 NYIASPQMAHFFAIA
+9 MA
-24 PRIICTLRFRIMT
+24 

-51 QLKASGWLIIP
+51 QLKAAGWLIIP
-62 YSEGMDLTILTNHTI
+62 YSEEMDFSTLTNHAI
-77 EELQTNSGPADYAL
+77 EELQTKNGPADYAL
-91 VVNGKLL
+91 FANGSLY

-121 KGANKTVGEWNE
+121 KGADKTIGEWNQ

-148 YLDARDS
+148 YLDVRDS
-155 KNLSRQIYSFHTP
+155 KNISRQIYSFHTP
-168 EAMETLFNSNKETA
+168 EAMESLFNAKRETA
-182 LQWLKE
+182 LQWLKD
-188 KPINTPGLRP
+188 KPTNTPGLRP

-205 AFENNLEE
+205 AFENNLEDG
-213 RKRLML
+213 KRLML

-237 RMLASGYAKRIL
+237 RMMASGYAKRIL

-286 FKKEDFEGEAYDPTV
+286 FKKDDFEGEAYDPTV
-301 LPNSYLT
+301 LPNTYLT
-308 NPDGTKTF
+308 NPDATKTF
-316 LYICTIQR
+316 LYVCTIQR
-324 MAINLYGKAGAF
+324 MAINLYGKEGAF
-336 GENEENEDDAE
+336 VDDEENGDDDAE
-347 KLSIPS
+347 ALSIPT

-385 VKVGLTATPASH
+385 LKVGLTATPASH
-397 TVAYFNKP
+397 TVAYFGKP
-405 IFNYSLQQA
+405 IFNYPLQQA
-414 IEEGYLV
+414 IDEGFLV

-439 KEGEQVGMIDT
+439 KVGEQVGMIDT
-450 ETGREQIDQLEDER
+450 QTGREQIDQLDDER

-471 EEKITA
+471 EKKITS
-477 PDTNQKIVEELKKY
+477 PDTNQKIIEELKKY
-491 TDEWEKRTGRF
+491 TDEWEQRTGRF

-513 PMISHADRLVSI
+513 PLTSHADRLVGI
-525 CKSVFNRG
+525 CKQVFNRG

-576 IPSIEFIVFLR
+576 IPSLEFIVFLR

-605 CDEIGKTHFVIF
+605 CDDIGKTHFVIF

-636 IDPPGTE
+636 IDPPGTD

-681 ARDKFATYIPNGDM
+681 ARDKFKSYIPGGDM
-695 GKFAELL
+695 GKFAEQVS
-702 AKFFEKYK
+702 KFFDKYD

>member
-1 LKIKIALV
+1 M
-9 NYIASPQMAHFFAIA
+9 P
-24 PRIICTLRFRIMT
+24 
-37 YESEKITRKKRIDQ
+37 YESEKTTRKKRIDQ
-51 QLKASGWLIIP
+51 QLKIAGWHIIP
-62 YSEGMDLTILTNHTI
+62 FTEGIDLSVLANHAI
-77 EELQTNSGPADYAL
+77 EEFQTNNGPADYVL

-107 VGAANVLEQAKRYS
+107 VGAQNVLEQAKRYS
-121 KGANKTVGEWNE
+121 KGANKTIGDWND
-133 YRVPFLYSSN
+133 YHVPFLYSSN
-143 GELIY
+143 GELFF

-168 EAMETLFNSNKETA
+168 EALETLFNTKREIA
-182 LQWLKE
+182 LQWLKD
-188 KPINTPGLRP
+188 KPISTPGLRR

-213 RKRLML
+213 GKRLML
-219 LAMATGT
+219 IAMATGT

-316 LYICTIQR
+316 LYVCTIQR
-324 MAINLYGKAGAF
+324 MAINLYGKM
-336 GENEENEDDAE
+336 GEFDEEEENEDDAE
-347 KLSIPS
+347 TLSIPS

-405 IFNYSLQQA
+405 IFNYPLQTA
-414 IEEGYLV
+414 IDEGYLV

-450 ETGREQIDQLEDER
+450 ATGREQIDQLEDER

-471 EEKITA
+471 EDKITA
-477 PDTNQKIVEELKKY
+477 PDTNQKIIEELKKY
-491 TDEWEKRTGRF
+491 TDEFEKEKGRF

-525 CKSVFNRG
+525 CKQVFNQG

-576 IPSIEFIVFLR
+576 IPSLEYIVFLR
-587 PVKSRIL
+587 PIKSRIL

-654 YNNEDRKANAKRL
+654 YNNDDRKANAKRL
-667 AKRLHRIEKDMSGN
+667 SKRLHRIEKDMSGN
-681 ARDKFATYIPNGDM
+681 ARDKFKTYIPDGDM
-695 GKFAELL
+695 GKFAEQIS
-702 AKFFEKYK
+702 KFFDKYK

>member
-1 LKIKIALV
+1 
-9 NYIASPQMAHFFAIA
+9 
-24 PRIICTLRFRIMT
+24 MT
-37 YESEKITRKKRIDQ
+37 YESEKITRKKRIDL
-51 QLKASGWLIIP
+51 QLKATGWIILP
-62 YSEGMDLTILTNHTI
+62 YSESMDLTSLTNHAI
-77 EELQTNSGPADYAL
+77 EEFQTNNGPADYAL
-91 VVNGKLL
+91 VVNGKIL
-98 GVVEAKKLE
+98 GVIEAKKRE
-107 VGAANVLEQAKRYS
+107 VGAQNVLEQAKRYS
-121 KGANKTVGEWNE
+121 KGANNTIGEWNH

-148 YLDARDS
+148 YLDARNS

-168 EAMETLFNSNKETA
+168 EAMATLFNSKQETP
-182 LQWLKE
+182 LQWLKDN
-188 KPINTPGLRP
+188 PINNQWIRP

-205 AFENNLEE
+205 AFENNLEDG
-213 RKRLML
+213 KRLML

-237 RMLASGYAKRIL
+237 RMLVSGYAKRIL

-254 KSLAAQAVTAFASFD
+254 KSLAAQAVTAFASYD

-278 EYELYSQR
+278 EYEMYSQKFR
-286 FKKEDFEGEAYDPTV
+286 KDDFDGEPYDPTV

-324 MAINLYGKAGAF
+324 MAINLFGKMGAF
-336 GENEENEDDAE
+336 GDEEENDDDAE
-347 KLSIPS
+347 TLSIPS

-385 VKVGLTATPASH
+385 IKVGLTATPASH

-405 IFNYSLQQA
+405 IFNYPLQQA
-414 IEEGYLV
+414 IDEGFLV
-421 DYDAVAINSEVL
+421 DYDAVGINSEVL

-439 KEGEQVGMIDT
+439 KEGEKVGIIDT
-450 ETGREQIDQLEDER
+450 ETGREKIDQLEDER

-477 PDTNQKIVEELKKY
+477 PDTNQKIIEKLKEY
-491 TDEWEKRTGRF
+491 ADDFEKERGRF
-502 PKTLIFASNDI
+502 PKTLIFASNDK
-513 PMISHADRLVSI
+513 PLISHADRLVSI
-525 CKSVFNRG
+525 CKTVFNRG

-576 IPSIEFIVFLR
+576 IPSLEYIVFLR

-626 YFKDASYNFK
+626 YFKDASYNFN
-636 IDPPGTE
+636 IDPPGTD
-643 TITIKELIEKI
+643 TISIIELIEKI

-667 AKRLHRIEKDMSGN
+667 SKRLHRIEKDMSGN
-681 ARDKFATYIPNGDM
+681 ARDKFKTFIPEGDM
-695 GKFAELL
+695 GKFAELVS
-702 AKFFEKYK
+702 KFFDKYN

>member
-1 LKIKIALV
+1 M
-9 NYIASPQMAHFFAIA
+9 S
-24 PRIICTLRFRIMT
+24 

-51 QLKASGWLIIP
+51 MLMAAGWFIIP
-62 YSEGMDLTILTNHTI
+62 NTEGMAITSLTNHAV
-77 EELQTNSGPADYAL
+77 EEFMTNNGPADYAL

-98 GVVEAKKLE
+98 AVVEAKKLE

-121 KGANKTVGEWNE
+121 KGAPDTIGEWNQFHI
-133 YRVPFLYSSN
+133 PFLYSSN

-148 YLDARDS
+148 YLDVRS
-155 KNLSRQIYSFHTP
+155 NNNLSRQIYSFHTP
-168 EAMETLFNSNKETA
+168 EALETFFNSNKVSA
-182 LQWLKE
+182 FHWLKNN
-188 KPINTPGLRP
+188 PINTPGLRP

-205 AFENNLEE
+205 AYEGGLEAG
-213 RKRLML
+213 KRLML

-269 TPRNIKFKD
+269 TPRKIKFKD

-286 FKKEDFEGEAYDPTV
+286 FKKEDFEGDAYDPTV

-316 LYICTIQR
+316 LYVCTIQR
-324 MAINLYGKAGAF
+324 MAINLYGKSAIF
-336 GENEENEDDAE
+336 DGEEESDDEDDAI
-347 KLSIPS
+347 KKIPS

-397 TVAYFNKP
+397 TVAYFGKP
-405 IFNYSLQQA
+405 IFNYPLQQA
-414 IEEGYLV
+414 IDEGYLV

-450 ETGREQIDQLEDER
+450 DTGREQIDQLEDER
-464 EFTSTEI
+464 EFSSTEI

-477 PDTNQKIVEELKKY
+477 PDTNQKIIEELKKY
-491 TDEWEKRTGRF
+491 TDEWEQRTGRF

-533 DDFVAKITGSPTV
+533 DDFVAKITGSQTV

-561 PKIVVTVDMLSTGVD
+561 PEIVVTVDMLSTGVD
-576 IPSIEFIVFLR
+576 IPSLEFIVFLR

-605 CDEIGKTHFVIF
+605 CDDIGKTHFLLF

-636 IDPPGTE
+636 IDPPGTD

-667 AKRLHRIEKDMSGN
+667 SKRLHRIEKDMSGN
-681 ARDKFATYIPNGDM
+681 ARDKFKTYIPDGDM
-695 GKFAELL
+695 GKFAEQVST
-702 AKFFEKYK
+702 FFDKYK

>member
-1 LKIKIALV
+1 M
-9 NYIASPQMAHFFAIA
+9 P
-24 PRIICTLRFRIMT
+24 P
-37 YESEKITRKKRIDQ
+37 YESEKVTRKIRIDQ
-51 QLKASGWLIIP
+51 QLKAAGWKIVKFA
-62 YSEGMDLTILTNHTI
+62 SVVDFSQLTHHAV
-77 EELQTNSGPADYAL
+77 EEYETANGPADYAL
-91 VVNGKLL
+91 YANGSLL
-98 GVVEAKKLE
+98 GIIEAKKLE
-107 VGAANVLEQAKRYS
+107 IGAQNVLEQAKRYS
-121 KGANKTVGEWNE
+121 KGANNTVGAWSN
-133 YRVPFLYSSN
+133 YHVPFLYSSN

-148 YLDARDS
+148 FLDVRDN
-155 KNLSRQIYSFHTP
+155 KNLSRQIYSFHTS
-168 EAMETLFNSNKETA
+168 EAVETMFTA
-182 LQWLKE
+182 KRELSLKWLRE
-188 KPINTPGLRP
+188 KPIDTPGLRP

-205 AFENNLEE
+205 AYENQLDEG
-213 RKRLML
+213 KRLML

-286 FKKEDFEGEAYDPTV
+286 FRKDDFEGESYDPTV

-316 LYICTIQR
+316 LYVCTIQR
-324 MAINLYGKAGAF
+324 MAINLYGMAGAF
-336 GENEENEDDAE
+336 GEDEESGDEE
-347 KLSIPS
+347 EETLSIPS

-397 TVAYFNKP
+397 TVSYFGKP
-405 IFNYSLQQA
+405 IFNYPLQQA
-414 IEEGYLV
+414 IDEGFLV
-421 DYDAVAINSEVL
+421 DYDAVSINSEVL

-464 EFTSTEI
+464 AFTSSEI
-471 EEKITA
+471 EQKITA
-477 PDTNQKIVEELKKY
+477 PDTTQKIVDELARYALEFEGK
-491 TDEWEKRTGRF
+491 TGRF
-502 PKTLIFASNDI
+502 PKTLIFASNDL
-513 PMISHADRLVSI
+513 PMISHADRLVNI
-525 CKSVFNRG
+525 CKTTFNRG

-576 IPSIEFIVFLR
+576 IPSLEFIVFLR

-605 CDEIGKTHFVIF
+605 CDDIGKTHFVIF
-617 DCFNGTLIK
+617 DCFGGTLIR
-626 YFKDASYNFK
+626 YFKNASYNFT
-636 IDPPGTE
+636 IDAPGSE
-643 TITIKELIEKI
+643 TVTIKELIEKI
-654 YNNEDRKANAKRL
+654 YNNEDRKANGKRL
-667 AKRLHRIEKDMSGN
+667 SKRMHRIEKNMSGK
-681 ARDKFATYIPNGDM
+681 ARDKFSAFIPDGDM
-695 GKFAELL
+695 GKFAETLSRY
-702 AKFFEKYK
+702 FDKYN